1 MTRRQARPDLRDGSD
16 PLPRGRLETLAARIG
31 IAGATAAPA
40 EGVDQRWNYA
50 LHLLGGGAL
59 FVALQ
64 FGSMRLVIPWID
76 GHLGVP
82 YFLVA
87 LVVPL
92 VQFGLIVAQLG
103 VAPLISRVA
112 QRRRPVVGLGLV
124 LAAALLAIIGVAVSL
139 PPLFAGVA
147 LLFCVLCFA
156 ISHGAFNVGYDDL
169 LAKTIAEASRGR
181 LVAHRAAL
189 GGALTLLISLA
200 ILIFLPEVQGNEVEL
215 LWLAVVGWIAVVV
228 AYAGLREPLSQP
240 IRKPITLTE
249 VSRGFRLIGNHP
261 WFRRL
266 LIGRALLL
274 SVELAIPFYAIH
286 AATLHDPTAQN
297 LTVFVVASGIGV
309 ISSGFLWAGM
319 SNSARMVGGAL
330 FALLAGALTFV
341 IDAVEDWQIPYFH
354 ALVFTLLTLGE
365 QGTIQGEMTYMIDHA
380 PAKDRPTLIATGNA
394 LMWTLAIG
402 VALLLGAAGHLHDIR
417 TPLVVLMVFNAAAM
431 VYVLRALRD

>member
-1 MTRRQARPDLRDGSD
+1 M
-16 PLPRGRLETLAARIG
+16 AAGAG
-31 IAGATAAPA
+31 IAANMSPAPTKA
-40 EGVDQRWNYA
+40 VLRVDEELDQRRNYA

-112 QRRRPVVGLGLV
+112 RRRRPVVGLGLV

-139 PPLFAGVA
+139 PRVLAGVL

-169 LAKTIAEASRGR
+169 LAKTVAKASRGG
-181 LVAHRAAL
+181 LVARRAAL
-189 GGALTLLISLA
+189 GGALALLISFA
-200 ILIFLPEVQGNEVEL
+200 VLIFLPQVQGNEVGL
-215 LWLAVVGWIAVVV
+215 LWLAVAGWISVVL
-228 AYAGLREPLSQP
+228 AYAGLREPPSEP
-240 IRKPITLTE
+240 IRNPISLTE
-249 VSRGFRLIGNHP
+249 LCRGFRLIGNHP

-319 SNSARMVGGAL
+319 STSARMVGGAQC
-330 FALLAGALTFV
+330 ALIAGALTFV

-365 QGTIQGEMTYMIDHA
+365 QGSIQGQTTYMIDHA
-380 PAKDRPTLIATGNA
+380 PAADRPTLIATGNA

-402 VALLLGAAGHLHDIR
+402 VALLLGAVGHLHDIR
-417 TPLVVLMVFNAAAM
+417 TPLAMLMAFNVAAM
-431 VYVLRALRD
+431 LYVRAALRD

>member
-1 MTRRQARPDLRDGSD
+1 MVRAVEGPGQRR
-16 PLPRGRLETLAARIG
+16 
-31 IAGATAAPA
+31 
-40 EGVDQRWNYA
+40 NYA

-59 FVALQ
+59 FIALQ
-64 FGSMRLVIPWID
+64 FGSMRLVVPWID

-82 YFLVA
+82 YILVA

-112 QRRRPVVGLGLV
+112 RRRRPVVGLGLV
-124 LAAALLAIIGVAVSL
+124 LMVALLAIIGVAVSL
-139 PPLFAGVA
+139 PPVLAGVA
-147 LLFCVLCFA
+147 LLWCVLCFA

-169 LAKTIAEASRGR
+169 LAKTIAESSRGP

-189 GGALTLLISLA
+189 GGALTLLVSLA
-200 ILIFLPEVQGNEVEL
+200 VLIFLPRVQSNEVML
-215 LWLAVVGWIAVVV
+215 MWLAVGGWLAVVL
-228 AYAGLREPLSQP
+228 AYAGLDEPPSHP
-240 IRKPITLTE
+240 VRMPITLAE
-249 VSRGFRLIGNHP
+249 LSRGFRLIGENP
-261 WFRRL
+261 WLRRL

-286 AATLHDPTAQN
+286 AATLHDPTVQN

-309 ISSGFLWAGM
+309 ILSGFLWAGM

-330 FALLAGALTFV
+330 CALVAGALTFV

-365 QGTIQGEMTYMIDHA
+365 QGSIQGQTTYMIDHA
-380 PAKDRPTLIATGNA
+380 QAADRPVLIATGNA
-394 LMWTLAIG
+394 LTWTLAIG

-417 TPLVVLMVFNAAAM
+417 TPLALLMAFNVAAM
-431 VYVLRALRD
+431 LYVMTTLRD